1 MPIFNQTNLLRN
13 LLDVVVVPNRV
24 LAVVNLLLTTL
35 QNVWVRLKFAIL
47 ERRSGAAAFGA
58 VVAEALLKALAQL
71 HLPLLIRL
79 IIRFT
84 GLAKFL
90 VRQTPLEWRFDL
102 VLSHQFVKFLLVFC
116 VGKLNL
122 EFARKILL

>member
-1 MPIFNQTNLLRN
+1 M
-13 LLDVVVVPNRV
+13 
-24 LAVVNLLLTTL
+24 
-35 QNVWVRLKFAIL
+35 
-47 ERRSGAAAFGA
+47 
-58 VVAEALLKALAQL
+58 AEALLGALVQL
-71 HLPLLIRL
+71 HLPLLIYL

-84 GLAKFL
+84 GFAKFL

-122 EFARKILL
+122 ELAGKILL